1 MEERSMHRDQC
12 GRSKV
17 TKGTMELR
25 PQRGG
30 LEAECAGPCQPIQVL
45 AFTLTDTEGYNLT

>member
-17 TKGTMELR
+17 TKGTMGVEAIEGR
-25 PQRGG
+25 IGG
-30 LEAECAGPCQPIQVL
+30 RMCRALSTYSG
-45 AFTLTDTEGYNLT
+45 FGFYSY

>member
-30 LEAECAGPCQPIQVL
+30 WEAECAGPCQPIQVL